1 MASPLP
7 GSGFWAGRHD
17 TKQPPSWSAGGHGA
31 TSMCHDAPGLI
42 PPAVLPSA
50 KWHWIRPA
58 VPTPLLSRIGLVGCS
73 RRPQRAERTPRR
85 LRRDHRLV
93 VDAEIAAA
101 DNRSRPAAGPRT
113 DAVLLSHLPGGRP
126 VGRCDK
132 VCLGPA
138 ERLAEEV
145 QVYLSL

>member
-58 VPTPLLSRIGLVGCS
+58 MPTPLLSRIGLVRCS
-73 RRPQRAERTPRR
+73 HRPQRTERTPADYAETTGWWWTPRSPR
-85 LRRDHRLV
+85 QTTRRDRPQGRVPTLSCCRTYLV
-93 VDAEIAAA
+93 
-101 DNRSRPAAGPRT
+101 AGPLA
-113 DAVLLSHLPGGRP
+113 DATGCVFGP
-126 VGRCDK
+126 V
-132 VCLGPA
+132 
-138 ERLAEEV
+138 ERLAEE
-145 QVYLSL
+145 